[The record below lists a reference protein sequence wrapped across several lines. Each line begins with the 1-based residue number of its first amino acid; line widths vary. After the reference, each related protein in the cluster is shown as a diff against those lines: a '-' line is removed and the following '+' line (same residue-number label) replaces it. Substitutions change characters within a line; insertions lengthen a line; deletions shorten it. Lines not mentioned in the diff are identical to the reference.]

1 MQQINENL
9 VVIFAGDPW
18 EEAMN
23 DYLKIYLGG
32 SVDLGEKFNWHGK
45 FIQGL
50 TKLTDPIA
58 GDPRYNDKKF
68 LIMSPRVPV
77 INPSPTLDNPE
88 FINKKRWEFDML
100 KKSDVVF
107 CNFLK
112 KATTPGAI
120 NELLLMA
127 TSGKLVVRCPLDYF
141 NYPTI
146 KTISDSFGFPI
157 FGETANTLD
166 ILQYMFTSI
175 PKFVNIQ
182 NYGL

>member
-9 VVIFAGDPW
+9 VVVSPGDVW

-45 FIQGL
+45 FIQGM
-50 TKLTDPIA
+50 TKLTDLQT

-68 LIMSPRVPV
+68 LIMSPRTVV
-77 INPSPTLDNPE
+77 MNPNPTLDNQE
-88 FINKKRWEFDML
+88 FILKKRWEYDMM

-112 KATTPGAI
+112 KATNPGAI

-127 TSGKLVVRCPLDYF
+127 TSGKLVVRCPLEYF

-146 KTISDSFGFPI
+146 KVISDSFGFPI
-157 FGETANTLD
+157 FGEAATTID
-166 ILQYMFTSI
+166 IIQHMFNVI
-175 PKFVNIQ
+175 PKFAAIQ

>member
-9 VVIFAGDPW
+9 LVINAGDPW

-32 SVDLGEKFNWHGK
+32 SIDLGEKYNWQNK
-45 FIQGL
+45 FIAGM
-50 TKLTDPIA
+50 TKLTDSQA

-68 LIMSPRVPV
+68 LIMNPRVAV
-77 INPSPTLDNPE
+77 MNPSPTLDNPE
-88 FINKKRWEFDML
+88 YINKMRWEFDML
-100 KKSDVVF
+100 KKADAVF
-107 CNFLK
+107 CNFSK
-112 KATTPGAI
+112 KSTVPSAL
-120 NELLLMA
+120 NELLLMV
-127 TSGKLVVRCPLDYF
+127 TSGKLVVRCPLDYC

-146 KTISDSFGFPI
+146 KVVSDSFGFPI

-166 ILQYMFTSI
+166 IMQYIFTSI
-175 PKFVNIQ
+175 SKFTDIQ